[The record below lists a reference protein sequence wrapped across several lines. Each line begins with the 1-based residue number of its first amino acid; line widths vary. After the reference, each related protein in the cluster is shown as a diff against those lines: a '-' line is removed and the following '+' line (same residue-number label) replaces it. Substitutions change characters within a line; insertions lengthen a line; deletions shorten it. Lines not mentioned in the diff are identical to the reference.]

1 MKTNHVFITHLFQRL
16 KASRQYA
23 CALPFQRYLAHIF
36 ITAPMALLLIYLVI
50 FSQPRYMSES
60 KVAVKRPNEI
70 DSSSLNVGLLLG
82 ASNPSSAE
90 DSLYLKEYINS
101 PDMLMAL
108 DKRLNFHQAFS
119 QSGWDLFFHLSA
131 DATTEAFL
139 DYYRSRIS
147 IAYDEKSG
155 LLDIQTQG
163 FTPEFAQA
171 FNLAVLK
178 ESERFINELS
188 HRISREQMQFA
199 EEELRQTRQ
208 RLNES
213 KRQLLAYQNNNNVL
227 DPAASAEAA
236 TTLVNTLIA
245 KKIEME
251 ANLRNLLTYLRADA
265 PQVVSTQNAIKAL
278 QAQIDEEQSKITAP
292 EGKKLNSM
300 AVDFEEI
307 KGTVAFDTDLYA
319 LALKALEKTRME
331 SARKLKTLSVI
342 SSPQRPE
349 ESSFP
354 NIPYLLISWLL
365 VCSLLFGTAK
375 LLLGIIE
382 DHKD

>member
-1 MKTNHVFITHLFQRL
+1 MKTNHVFLDSFLQRL
-16 KASRQYA
+16 KCWRRRVSIFP
-23 CALPFQRYLAHIF
+23 LQRYLAHII
-36 ITAPMALLLIYLVI
+36 ITAPMVMLLIYLVI
-50 FSQPRYMSES
+50 FSQPRYISES

-82 ASNPSSAE
+82 ASNPSSTE

-101 PDMLMAL
+101 PDMLKAL
-108 DKRLNFHQAFS
+108 DKQLNFHHAFS
-119 QSGWDLFFHLSA
+119 QSGWDLFFHLSDSA
-131 DATTEAFL
+131 SAEKFL
-139 DYYRSRIS
+139 DYYRNRIA
-147 IAYDEKSG
+147 ITYDEKSG
-155 LLDIQTQG
+155 LLNIQTQG

-199 EEELRQTRQ
+199 EDELRQTRQ

-213 KRQLLAYQNNNNVL
+213 KKQLLTYQNRNNVL
-227 DPAASAEAA
+227 DPTASAEAA
-236 TTLVNTLIA
+236 TALVNTLIG

-251 ANLRNLLTYLRADA
+251 ADLRNLLTYLRADA
-265 PQVVSTQNAIKAL
+265 PQVVSTKNAIKAL

-307 KGTVAFDTDLYA
+307 KGTVVFDTDLYA

-342 SSPQRPE
+342 SSPQRPQ
-349 ESSFP
+349 ESAFP

-365 VCSLLFGTAK
+365 VCGLLFGTAK

>member
-1 MKTNHVFITHLFQRL
+1 MKIC
-16 KASRQYA
+16 RQCA

-60 KVAVKRPNEI
+60 KVTVKRPNEI

-119 QSGWDLFFHLSA
+119 QSGWDLFFHLPA
-131 DATTEAFL
+131 DATTEEFL

-155 LLDIQTQG
+155 LLNIQTQG

-171 FNLAVLK
+171 FNHAVLK

-199 EEELRQTRQ
+199 EEELRQTRE

-213 KRQLLAYQNNNNVL
+213 KKRLLAYQNKNNVL

-251 ANLRNLLTYLRADA
+251 ADLRNLLTYLRADA
-265 PQVVSTQNAIKAL
+265 PQVVSTKNAIKAL

-365 VCSLLFGTAK
+365 VCGLLFGTAK

>member
-1 MKTNHVFITHLFQRL
+1 MKTNNTFIICLLHRL
-16 KASRQYA
+16 KAWRH
-23 CALPFQRYLAHIF
+23 CICTLPFQRYLAHIF
-36 ITAPMALLLIYLVI
+36 ITAPMALLLIYLMI

-70 DSSSLNVGLLLG
+70 DNSSLNVGLLLG

-119 QSGWDLFFHLSA
+119 QSGWDVFFHLA
-131 DATTEAFL
+131 GDATTEEFL

-155 LLDIQTQG
+155 LLNIQTQG

-213 KRQLLAYQNNNNVL
+213 KKQLLAYQNKNNVL

-251 ANLRNLLTYLRADA
+251 ADLRNLLTYLRADA
-265 PQVVSTQNAIKAL
+265 PQVVSTKNAIKAL

-365 VCSLLFGTAK
+365 VCGLLFGTAK